1 MPAPLL
7 RRKTTLK
14 DEPQL
19 SRLLDKASLV
29 HLEAVEEAVSLD
41 IDSPVPLPKALPAT
55 KRSWAGFPLQ
65 THADPR
71 QGSSIFPRAAR
82 PSSAGALMQGA
93 SAIVAHAEEL
103 RGEVK
108 AAVEK
113 ARADDEAA
121 ETAGRRGL
129 RRLEDEFNALR
140 KVVADREE
148 KLGALQKLAA
158 RTAERASELGDDHDY
173 LHAARAAAES
183 RLAELEE
190 RREAEEW
197 RVQQYRHIAQ
207 RERWRSDAL
216 QAKLTELRHALR
228 IEGAS

>member
-1 MPAPLL
+1 MCI
-7 RRKTTLK
+7 R
-14 DEPQL
+14 
-19 SRLLDKASLV
+19 
-29 HLEAVEEAVSLD
+29 
-41 IDSPVPLPKALPAT
+41 DS
-55 KRSWAGFPLQ
+55 
-65 THADPR
+65 
-71 QGSSIFPRAAR
+71 SS
-82 PSSAGALMQGA
+82 A
-93 SAIVAHAEEL
+93 SAIVAHADEL